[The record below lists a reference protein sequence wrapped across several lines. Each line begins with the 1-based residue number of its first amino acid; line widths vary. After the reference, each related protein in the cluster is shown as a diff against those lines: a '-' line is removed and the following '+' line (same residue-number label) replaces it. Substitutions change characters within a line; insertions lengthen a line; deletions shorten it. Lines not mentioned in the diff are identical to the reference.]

1 MRFKDS
7 SDARGCGVPY
17 DYCAVHE
24 ANRDMRATGV
34 EAETCCVAKVE
45 GCCQCFRIV
54 LGEGVEEF
62 GVHGS
67 KRLTI
72 VSPFLQSFRDGCGTR
87 MQGAGASLRNDWR
100 ALYPEISNYST

>member
-1 MRFKDS
+1 
-7 SDARGCGVPY
+7 
-17 DYCAVHE
+17 
-24 ANRDMRATGV
+24 MRATGV
-34 EAETCCVAKVE
+34 EAETGCVAKVE

-72 VSPFLQSFRDGCGTR
+72 VSPFLQSFCDGCGTTNAR
-87 MQGAGASLRNDWR
+87 RRRFSEERLES
-100 ALYPEISNYST
+100 ALYRDVKLLDLAQGGL